1 MIINNRKYNG
11 SCINDFIIVDE
22 KIVLPETLCKYYK
35 LTDFSI
41 DSIVNSYFYLNHP
54 VEFNDPYDSLRMLSI
69 QGEDAFSKYQLLLM
83 YLGIV
88 CFSENS
94 DSMLMWAHYSG
105 HNGFLIN
112 FKTKQIKNIFYSINP
127 INYVIKLPKIN
138 RESDG
143 VALMISTNIKSSLW
157 SYEKEWRCI
166 YHTKKPMRFPS
177 SNQSLVDFEKRLFK
191 RKNIKLEE
199 RKLKYDVNAIDY
211 VTIGYKLIT
220 EEEYQADIETGY
232 LKFNLSSKNKCKL
245 INFLIDNNIPTRMT
259 DLGKTDG
266 FEIINRPIKITRCK
280 SRKFKYKLKI
290 SL

>member
-177 SNQSLVDFEKRLFK
+177 SKFSLLL
-191 RKNIKLEE
+191 I
-199 RKLKYDVNAIDY
+199 LKS
-211 VTIGYKLIT
+211 
-220 EEEYQADIETGY
+220 GY
-232 LKFNLSSKNKCKL
+232 LK
-245 INFLIDNNIPTRMT
+245 
-259 DLGKTDG
+259 
-266 FEIINRPIKITRCK
+266 EKI
-280 SRKFKYKLKI
+280 LN
-290 SL
+290 